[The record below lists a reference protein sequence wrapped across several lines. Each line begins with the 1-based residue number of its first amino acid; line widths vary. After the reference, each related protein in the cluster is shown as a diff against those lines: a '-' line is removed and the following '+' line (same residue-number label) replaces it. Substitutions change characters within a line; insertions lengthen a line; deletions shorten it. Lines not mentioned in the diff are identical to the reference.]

1 MNDFVKL
8 TIVLGVGVAIGR
20 AISPITVNVHPSLH
34 VDATVPVSVDNVEV
48 KPFRQKSEGK
58 KTTFS
63 SGGLLGPK
71 QRK

>member
-1 MNDFVKL
+1 MNDVVKL
-8 TIVLGVGVAIGR
+8 AIVLGVGVAIGR

-48 KPFRQKSEGK
+48 KPFREKPKSG

-63 SGGLLGPK
+63 TGIFGPK
-71 QRK
+71 KS